1 MRRKLKF
8 ERGLVMLKKLI
19 MLTVVLGMVF
29 TFNACV
35 KKEEKIKPSPVA
47 PQAPGM
53 MPPGQPMP
61 APGSQTMPAP
71 GIVVPKGE
79 GRIVVPDSV
88 KGKWKAVKIV
98 VEDKTAKSSKEYT
111 IKLGSEFAVPNSK
124 LKIHI
129 GDFLPDF
136 RMEGE
141 VKTSVSNQPNNP
153 AVNIKVYEDGKEIW
167 KGWLYSKF
175 PAIHP
180 FQHERYGLGLKE
192 GVSTT

>member
-1 MRRKLKF
+1 
-8 ERGLVMLKKLI
+8 MLKKILLLPI
-19 MLTVVLGMVF
+19 LLVLVVS
-29 TFNACV
+29 FNDCA
-35 KKEEKIKPSPVA
+35 KKEEKAKPAPGV
-47 PQAPGM
+47 PQAPGIV
-53 MPPGQPMP
+53 PPGQSMP
-61 APGSQTMPAP
+61 P

-88 KGKWKAVKIV
+88 KGKWKAVKII
-98 VEDKTAKSSKEYT
+98 VEDKTAKSIKEYT
-111 IKLGSEFAVPNSK
+111 LKLGSEFQIPNSK
-124 LKIHI
+124 LRIQV

-136 RMEGE
+136 RMQGD
-141 VKTSVSNQPNNP
+141 VKTSLSNQPNNP

-192 GVSTT
+192 GVPAT

>member
-1 MRRKLKF
+1 
-8 ERGLVMLKKLI
+8 MLKRFF
-19 MLTVVLGMVF
+19 MLSISLCMVLS
-29 TFNACV
+29 FNACA
-35 KKEEKIKPSPVA
+35 KKEEKPRPAPGA
-47 PQAPGM
+47 PQMPGM
-53 MPPGQPMP
+53 MPPGQP
-61 APGSQTMPAP
+61 ATP

-79 GRIVVPDSV
+79 GRIVVPDLV
-88 KGKWKAVKIV
+88 KGKWKAVKLII
-98 VEDKTAKSSKEYT
+98 EDKTAKSSKEYMV
-111 IKLGSEFAVPNSK
+111 KLGSEFTIPNSK
-124 LKIHI
+124 LKIQV

-153 AVNIKVYEDGKEIW
+153 AVNIKVYDDGKEIW

-192 GVSTT
+192 GVPAT